1 MKKLIAV
8 LAVVV
13 VSAGAFAQDNS
24 AQQMNQ
30 GSPEMNKNGM
40 MSEMNQMNTLTE
52 AQQKEFNEMK
62 TAQMLKNK
70 KIMLD
75 IKGVNIQI
83 QKEQL
88 AEKPNQ
94 KKIGQLIDKKS
105 KLQAKN
111 QKDSIKFNIDVKE
124 KFGIEMMGKMMMG
137 DKSCK
142 MMCNMKDM
150 KGMKSGKMMENMKNM
165 DSNEMK
171 NMKNG

>member
-8 LAVVV
+8 LAVV

-24 AQQMNQ
+24 ANTGQQGMEGMQ
-30 GSPEMNKNGM
+30 KNNM
-40 MSEMNQMNTLTE
+40 MNQMNSLTE

-62 TAQMLKNK
+62 TKQMTNQK
-70 KIMLD
+70 KTILD
-75 IKGVNIQI
+75 IKEVNIQI
-83 QKEQL
+83 EKEQL

-94 KKIGQLIDKKS
+94 KKINQLIDKKS
-105 KLQAKN
+105 KFMAQS
-111 QKDSIKFNIDVKE
+111 QKDSLKFKIDVKE
-124 KFGIEMMGKMMMG
+124 KFGIEMTGKMMMG

-142 MMCNMKDM
+142 MMGKMKDM

-171 NMKNG
+171 NIKNG

>member
-8 LAVVV
+8 LAVV

-30 GSPEMNKNGM
+30 GSPEMNGNGM
-40 MSEMNQMNTLTE
+40 MSKMNQMNILTE

-75 IKGVNIQI
+75 IKEVNIQI
-83 QKEQL
+83 QKEQI

-94 KKIGQLIDKKS
+94 RKIGQLIDKKS
-105 KLQAKN
+105 KLQAQN
-111 QKDSIKFNIDVKE
+111 QKDSLKFNIDVKE

-137 DKSCK
+137 DKICK
-142 MMCNMKDM
+142 MMDNMKDM
-150 KGMKSGKMMENMKNM
+150 KGMKSGKILENMKNM
-165 DSNEMK
+165 DSNEM
-171 NMKNG
+171 NNIKNG

>member
-8 LAVVV
+8 LAVV

-40 MSEMNQMNTLTE
+40 MSEMNQINTLTE
-52 AQQKEFNEMK
+52 TQQKEFNEMK

-75 IKGVNIQI
+75 IKEVNIEI
-83 QKEQL
+83 QKEQI

-94 KKIGQLIDKKS
+94 RKIGQLIDKKS
-105 KLQAKN
+105 KLQAQN

-137 DKSCK
+137 DKTCK
-142 MMCNMKDM
+142 MMDNMKDM

-165 DSNEMK
+165 DSNQM
-171 NMKNG
+171 NNIKNG